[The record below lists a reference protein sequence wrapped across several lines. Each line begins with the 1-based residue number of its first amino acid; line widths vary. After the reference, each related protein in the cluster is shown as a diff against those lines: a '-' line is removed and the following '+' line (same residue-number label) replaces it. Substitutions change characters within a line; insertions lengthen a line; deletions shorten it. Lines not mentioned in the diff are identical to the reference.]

1 MNVFVGKSTEKTIAQ
16 NKDMLKHRDYKVI
29 TIIKYHYIIFYQ
41 IDLDGKLG
49 KTVVVTK
56 TTPQAQSGG

>member
-16 NKDMLKHRDYKVI
+16 NKDMLKHRDYK
-29 TIIKYHYIIFYQ
+29 